1 MKKISA
7 SKSSSGKRKIAPC
20 SPTLAKGKEE
30 AKGAAECAGSQKKT
44 KTESSLQLEELF
56 SGSHGDS
63 WKPVLTEALEHASNA
78 PAFVGPNRS
87 PDIMP
92 LRELTFQALKP
103 NPPVDWN
110 VIVFGQNPYPRVESA
125 TGIAMFDNNIDSW
138 DSPVFAK
145 TVSMRIL
152 SPLPSGFSL
161 NSYKIYFF

>member
-1 MKKISA
+1 
-7 SKSSSGKRKIAPC
+7 
-20 SPTLAKGKEE
+20 
-30 AKGAAECAGSQKKT
+30 
-44 KTESSLQLEELF
+44 
-56 SGSHGDS
+56 
-63 WKPVLTEALEHASNA
+63 
-78 PAFVGPNRS
+78 
-87 PDIMP
+87 
-92 LRELTFQALKP
+92 